1 MSTKIKVPNLEAI
14 GYSIISLYEA
24 VAQELG
30 EENWNGDNIRFDCT
44 KINVAKNIY
53 DAMVATAVEQLIHK
67 ASEDT
72 IRTEFAMMWCM
83 SGPKAVDGL
92 SKNEVE
98 IFEGFIYFS

>member
-1 MSTKIKVPNLEAI
+1 MSTKIKVPNLKVI

-30 EENWNGDNIRFDCT
+30 EENWNADNIRFDCT

-83 SGPKAVDGL
+83 SGPKEIDGL